1 MHDLGINIDRFNPK
15 VLYVFRR
22 KFQKSSSK
30 TCLYDF
36 PAMIYMLSGSALY
49 NIDGNGHRVAR
60 GNLVVV
66 NPGVPHFRVMPEGG
80 ETNEFHIGF
89 NNIQLE
95 GMDKDCLLPPG
106 RQPVISMKKYEREF
120 FEGCCSILVEQKRNE
135 PGGQLMLKSL
145 VMRLI
150 ILFLKEVC
158 TVSKVNEENP
168 IKFESCDRTKIVT
181 SIASYMNTNYGQ
193 DISLDRIS
201 QNIYLSPV
209 YISRIFKEEIGES
222 PINYLIKVRLSK
234 AADLLENG
242 SSTVKSVARQ
252 VGYSDAYYFSKL
264 FKKYYGMPPSE
275 YSRKHSS

>member
-22 KFQKSSSK
+22 KFQESSSR
-30 TCLYDF
+30 THFYDF
-36 PAMIYMLSGSALY
+36 PTIIYMLSGSAVY
-49 NIDGNGHRVAR
+49 NIDGNGHRLTR

-66 NPGVPHFRVMPEGG
+66 NPGVSHFRKMPEGG

-95 GMDKDCLLPPG
+95 GMERDCLLPPDT
-106 RQPVISMKKYEREF
+106 QPVISLKKYERKF
-120 FEGCCSILVEQKRNE
+120 FEVCCDILVEQKRNE

-150 ILFLKEVC
+150 VLILKEVC
-158 TVSKVNEENP
+158 TVSSVKEENP

-181 SIASYMNTNYGQ
+181 SIASYMNNNYGQ

-201 QNIYLSPV
+201 RNIYLSPV

-242 SSTVKSVARQ
+242 SPTVKSVARQ

-275 YSRKHSS
+275 YSRKHLS